1 MVLHTKKLLHIGTY
15 WEEHSDLIQFTYL
28 HTAYSYSHCQWIF
41 YPHCNVI
48 LWQRMPMKS
57 PHARTS
63 KGPSI
68 IYVGNLEGEGSK
80 VPKIC
85 RLIEVNKFRLGEGG
99 CQKGGEKYR
108 PLLWMIPKHFF
119 SARLCAEASVV
130 KAYGCTSLAGLTG
143 QAEAGRAGRAD
154 EALVRQHCH
163 RHSQYIEHTEHC
175 HFSCGISNVV
185 GPKKQDIWP
194 KINILKVNHCIL
206 WMQWMTK

>member
-1 MVLHTKKLLHIGTY
+1 
-15 WEEHSDLIQFTYL
+15 
-28 HTAYSYSHCQWIF
+28 
-41 YPHCNVI
+41 
-48 LWQRMPMKS
+48 MPMKS

-63 KGPSI
+63 KGSSI

-85 RLIEVNKFRLGEGG
+85 RLIEVNKFWYGDGEGWVS
-99 CQKGGEKYR
+99 KKRR

-143 QAEAGRAGRAD
+143 QAKAGRAGRAD
-154 EALVRQHCH
+154 EALVRQHRH
-163 RHSQYIEHTEHC
+163 RHSQYIEHTEQC

-185 GPKKQDIWP
+185 GPKKQHFWP
-194 KINILKVNHCIL
+194 KINILKENYCIL
-206 WMQWMTK
+206 WMQWFTVCAKIWFSKWISYF